1 MRHWQAL
8 SDEEHCLYGALALHT
23 LSLTSLNEE
32 KREQITNIVT
42 AKGRNRE

>member
-8 SDEEHCLYGALALHT
+8 SDEEHSLYRTLALHT
-23 LSLTSLNEE
+23 LSLTSLSEE
-32 KREQITNIVT
+32 KREQIKNIVT

>member
-8 SDEEHCLYGALALHT
+8 SDEEHCLYRALAWQT
-23 LSLTSLNEE
+23 LSLTSLREE

-42 AKGRNRE
+42 AKSRNRE

>member
-1 MRHWQAL
+1 MRHWQVL

-32 KREQITNIVT
+32 KRDQIKNIVI